1 MVLTRDGLMR
11 LLKEALWN
19 KNPYNLDIY
28 EEVYDIM
35 HNGTENDYSEE
46 LLNFDKVVDDILY
59 EYGVDKEVEAVPM
72 TVEQIGEELGYKVII
87 V

>member
-1 MVLTRDGLMR
+1 MVLTRDGLIR

-19 KNPYNLDIY
+19 RSPVLIDIY

-46 LLNFDKVVDDILY
+46 LLNFEKVADDILY
-59 EYGVDKEVEAVPM
+59 EYGVELDDAVPM
-72 TVEQIGEELGYKVII
+72 TVEQISAELGYKV
-87 V
+87 VVV